1 MCSRFA
7 LILSYFLACTVLS
20 WATSGATGSGSQP
33 TYVIT
38 NDDVILSNQ
47 VSFYLA
53 GNTQQGPTL
62 TLQNSLPVT
71 GRGIGGGFF
80 GTRRLLL
87 DPSGQCLYASNGGTS
102 NFTAVDIA
110 TQQVVGTYAGFRT
123 DKGTTNGVGL
133 AMNSNYLY
141 AGFTQSNTIAT
152 FAVMQG
158 CQLSLLDSTPVAGL
172 SGGWVGG
179 MAIRGNM
186 LVVAY
191 GDGSIQSFNIANGV
205 PISNDDEQN
214 AAGFA
219 TAYFPES
226 VDITQDGHF
235 AIFGDAA
242 VPATVEVS
250 DISGGKLAPT
260 VQYTPGTATHA
271 VTQGVN
277 SSTVRLSPDETLLY
291 IGDSQSGHV
300 TAAFFNKT
308 SGKITPGCVSAR
320 LNNFY
325 NPWSYVGGLATRDTT
340 GAGGVLYVAEFGS
353 SIAIVNV
360 ASDGTTCSLTESAAS
375 PVGDERS
382 PDLLS
387 IQVVPPRPF

>member
-242 VPATVEVS
+242 IGTAVEVS
-250 DISGGKLAPT
+250 DISSGKLAPT
-260 VQYTPGTATHA
+260 VLYNLGTAATA
-271 VTQGVN
+271 IVGNN
-277 SSTVRLSPDETLLY
+277 SASVWLSPDESLLY
-291 IGDSQSGHV
+291 IGNSQGGSV
-300 TAAFFNKT
+300 MAAFFNPT
-308 SGKITPGCVSAR
+308 TGRVRSGCYSGVLK
-320 LNNFY
+320 NFY
-325 NPWSYVGGLATRDTT
+325 NPWAYIGSLATRDTT
-340 GAGGVLYVAEFGS
+340 GTGGVLYAAEFGS
-353 SIAIVNV
+353 SVAILEVQSN
-360 ASDGTTCSLTESAAS
+360 GTTCTLAESPNS
-375 PVGDERS
+375 PVADDTSDG
-382 PDLLS
+382 LLS
-387 IQVVPPRPF
+387 IQVYPPRPF